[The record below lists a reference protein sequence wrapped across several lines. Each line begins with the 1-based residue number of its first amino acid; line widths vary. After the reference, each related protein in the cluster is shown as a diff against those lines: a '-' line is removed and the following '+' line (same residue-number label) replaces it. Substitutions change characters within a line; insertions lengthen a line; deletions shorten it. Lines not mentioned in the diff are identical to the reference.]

1 MDTALIK
8 VAKELNVGM
17 GTIVEFLYAKGFSI
31 DNKPNGRVSEDMYAV
46 LLKKFS
52 GSKVDKEKADE
63 LVFKT
68 KIDRIKVS
76 KSKLIELQQVNL
88 EKPKVI
94 NEIDSFIFKI
104 KPEFTLTNKEQ
115 PKPTSPI
122 VEVKL
127 QDINKALEEKEI
139 KINVINVW
147 HPINF
152 STEWESCNTRIL
164 DSILPSWTR
173 RRETLKESSKE
184 FQIFQSRLKRQHA
197 IETGIVEK
205 LYDLKEGVTETFVK
219 EGFIESYLQHG
230 DTNIPPKQLM
240 NYLQDNF
247 EAIDWVFDVVKE
259 ERPLSESFIK
269 QLHQLIVKHQDSAEG
284 RDQFGHRLLIPLL
297 KGAYKERENNPTRAD
312 GTRFEYCPPIHVDS
326 EMNNFIQIYDALVL
340 KKENPVIIATWVHHA
355 FTQIHPFQDGNG
367 RLARLLASLVLIKN
381 NLFPLT
387 VKRTEK
393 PKYITALEN
402 ADVGE
407 PQLLVDFF
415 CETQKKNI
423 EAALNLK
430 IELELSKSS
439 FDEVSA
445 ILSNKL
451 AHQKLQKEIKRQRII
466 TKNRESIFNF
476 CEEVI
481 ISIKRDLEVKLNGNA
496 SIYVTNSH
504 PDSSDKAHY
513 FSRQIVAYATKFGY
527 FFNRTLPKGW
537 FRFVIELSERKKY
550 QLIITLHHFGYDDS
564 TVAIGAILEYNESRD
579 DKEETA
585 LTLLPLSIE
594 PITISVDDS
603 NTQLENSFDDIYMFL
618 HNSVTLTLGQIAS
631 ELN

>member
-1 MDTALIK
+1 MDIQLIK
-8 VAKELNVGM
+8 VAKELNAGM
-17 GTIVEFLYAKGFSI
+17 GTIVEFLSNEGFSI
-31 DNKPNGRVSEDMYAV
+31 DNKPNARVNEEMYSA
-46 LLKKFS
+46 LLKKFKE
-52 GSKVDKEKADE
+52 SKAEKEKADQLSFGNSNLTLKQLIIIDSKE
-63 LVFKT
+63 RPIITLEKT
-68 KIDRIKVS
+68 KVISEND
-76 KSKLIELQQVNL
+76 L
-88 EKPKVI
+88 EKINNSTTVI
-94 NEIDSFIFKI
+94 
-104 KPEFTLTNKEQ
+104 TN
-115 PKPTSPI
+115 SA
-122 VEVKL
+122 
-127 QDINKALEEKEI
+127 INLDKKNEI
-139 KINVINVW
+139 KINIVNVW
-147 HPINF
+147 QPINF
-152 STEWESCNTRIL
+152 SDKWESCNTRIL
-164 DSILPSWTR
+164 NSILPSWTR

-205 LYDLKEGVTETFVK
+205 LYDLKEGITETFVK
-219 EGFIESYLQHG
+219 EGFVESYLQHG

-240 NYLQDNF
+240 DYLQDNF

-259 ERPLSESFIK
+259 DRPLSESFIK

-284 RDQFGHRLLIPLL
+284 RDQFGNRLQIPLL
-297 KGAYKERENNPTRAD
+297 KGTYKERENNPTRAD
-312 GTRFEYCPPIHVDS
+312 GTRFEYCPPIHVAS
-326 EMNNFIQIYDALVL
+326 EMNNFIQIYDSLVL
-340 KKENPVIIATWVHHA
+340 RKVNPVIIAAWVHHA

-402 ADVGE
+402 ADARE

-415 CETQKKNI
+415 CETQKRNI

-451 AHQKLQKEIKRQRII
+451 AHQKMQKEIARQISI
-466 TKNRESIFNF
+466 AKNRVLIFNF
-476 CEEVI
+476 CKDVM
-481 ISIKRDLEVKLNGNA
+481 SSLKLDLEVKLDGNA
-496 SIYVTNSH
+496 SIYLEPSH

-513 FSRQIVAYATKFGY
+513 FSKQIVAYARKFDY
-527 FFNRTLPKGW
+527 FFNRTLPRGW
-537 FRFVIELSERKKY
+537 FRFVIELAKRKKY

-564 TVAIGAILEYNESRD
+564 ILAIGAILEYNES
-579 DKEETA
+579 KEDNEESN
-585 LTLLPLSIE
+585 LTPLPLSIE
-594 PITISVDDS
+594 PIIISIDDS
-603 NTQLENSFDDIYMFL
+603 NTQLKNSFDDIRTFL
-618 HNSVTLTLGQIAS
+618 QNALTLTLGQIAS